1 MGDITRENKA
11 MTCWLCEG
19 AMRFL
24 GDHELDEKDV
34 PFGIFSN
41 FLCDDCGAW
50 QLVFHPNNV
59 GEK

>member
-1 MGDITRENKA
+1 MK
-11 MTCWLCEG
+11 CWLCGG

-50 QLVFHPNNV
+50 QLVFHPNNI